1 MPPKVPKLFH
11 LDLDMHNWIESQ
23 AEHRRVSQAQV
34 VRDLIL
40 EAMRADPLPE
50 TDPEKGDSE

>member
-11 LDLDMHNWIESQ
+11 LDLDMHHWIEAQ

-34 VRDLIL
+34 VRDLL
-40 EAMRADPLPE
+40 LAAMREDPSPSADP
-50 TDPEKGDSE
+50 KRDSE

>member
-1 MPPKVPKLFH
+1 MPPKTAKLFY
-11 LDLDMHNWIESQ
+11 LDFDMHRWIEVQ

-40 EAMRADPLPE
+40 EAMRKTPSPPAGSQEAL
-50 TDPEKGDSE
+50 K